1 MNEIGVNISRR
12 RHNLN
17 MTQEELANATDLST
31 NYVSRLERG
40 EVEYIRAVTLY
51 KIAKGLKTTMEKLID
66 SNANQQH
73 TRGYYQSTL
82 INLLDQIDEEK
93 AEEISKSVLDLVNS
107 NIVVHNSSTKNNQQ
121 KIE

>member
-17 MTQEELANATDLST
+17 ITQEELANATDLST

-107 NIVVHNSSTKNNQQ
+107 NIVIHNSSEKNSQR
-121 KIE
+121 K